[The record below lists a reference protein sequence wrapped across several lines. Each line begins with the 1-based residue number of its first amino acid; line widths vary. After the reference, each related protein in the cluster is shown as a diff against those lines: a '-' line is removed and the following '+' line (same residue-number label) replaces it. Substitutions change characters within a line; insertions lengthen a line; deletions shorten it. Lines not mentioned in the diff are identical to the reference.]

1 MKCKPKV
8 VEIYRLTMKSSSDN
22 FRQSSIQGVMKRM
35 RAKGAEIVVYEL
47 TLQEDTFFENKV
59 IYDLGQFKNIC
70 DVIIANRYDSCLDD
84 VREKV
89 YTRDLY
95 FRD

>member
-1 MKCKPKV
+1 
-8 VEIYRLTMKSSSDN
+8 
-22 FRQSSIQGVMKRM
+22 M
-35 RAKGAEIVVYEL
+35 RAKGAEIVVYEP
-47 TLQEDTFFENKV
+47 TLREDTFFENKV
-59 IYDLGQFKNIC
+59 IRDFDCFKNTC
-70 DVIIANRYDSCLDD
+70 DVIVANRYDSCLDD